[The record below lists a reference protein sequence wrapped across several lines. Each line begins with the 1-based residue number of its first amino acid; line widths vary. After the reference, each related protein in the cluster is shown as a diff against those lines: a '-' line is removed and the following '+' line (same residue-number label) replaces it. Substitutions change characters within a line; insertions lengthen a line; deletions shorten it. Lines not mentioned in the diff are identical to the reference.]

1 MSVPQAVFEGKS
13 ATNEHFQQ
21 WDYQLPPKEF
31 CDRPS
36 YAGLSLFPTAER
48 NFETSTKRV
57 HDLKKLTKRQP
68 TIETKGTLCLEGK
81 QDFTTSNR
89 VTFVEYPGFETTQ
102 PIIPHQGECVM
113 QKSKLATAVTQ
124 NSKDFVFHANHRP
137 PKPADCNPYLSKVE
151 YDLYPGQRLDKR

>member
-1 MSVPQAVFEGKS
+1 MSVPQVAFGGIS
-13 ATNEHFQQ
+13 ATNDHFQSWEYHQ
-21 WDYQLPPKEF
+21 PSKEF

-36 YAGLSLFPTAER
+36 YAGLSLFPTLER
-48 NFETSTKRV
+48 NFETSTKQV
-57 HDLKKLTKRQP
+57 HDLKIITKRQP
-68 TIETKGTLCLEGK
+68 VIESKGTLCLEGK

-102 PIIPHQGECVM
+102 PIIPQKGECVL

-124 NSKDFVFHANHRP
+124 NSKDFIFHANHRP

-151 YDLYPGQRLDKR
+151 NDLYPGHRFKN